1 MRLAVRLPATA
12 WLLCLLV
19 APMPLSI
26 ATFNVKNLLEPA
38 GERDR
43 AVLPQ
48 KLAFIARALA
58 RCDADVV
65 GLQEVG
71 GEELVRAVLEQPEAP
86 RGYGEPLLG
95 AADARGIRCALL
107 SRLRIGSARVHTA
120 SALPFPAFVAG
131 DPSPFGARLPLRRG
145 IVHARVDAVGV
156 GPVDVMVVHFKSP
169 RPVAE
174 RDASGREREGLG
186 QASPRAKAE
195 GTLRSL
201 VWRAAEA
208 LHVRGIVD
216 EVLRSTAGE
225 QGPARVVVIGDMND
239 TPDSP
244 VLRTLRAWGDGA
256 LFDCTSNIEDSARFS
271 LIHDGRR
278 TQLDH
283 ILASAGLYSR
293 LQSAR
298 FLNEELREHEGS
310 VEADAMT
317 VDSDHAALVARFA

>member
-1 MRLAVRLPATA
+1 
-12 WLLCLLV
+12 
-19 APMPLSI
+19 
-26 ATFNVKNLLEPA
+26 
-38 GERDR
+38 
-43 AVLPQ
+43 
-48 KLAFIARALA
+48 
-58 RCDADVV
+58 
-65 GLQEVG
+65 
-71 GEELVRAVLEQPEAP
+71 
-86 RGYGEPLLG
+86 
-95 AADARGIRCALL
+95 
-107 SRLRIGSARVHTA
+107 
-120 SALPFPAFVAG
+120 
-131 DPSPFGARLPLRRG
+131 
-145 IVHARVDAVGV
+145 
-156 GPVDVMVVHFKSP
+156 MVVHFKSP

-216 EVLRSTAGE
+216 EVLRSSAGE
-225 QGPARVVVIGDMND
+225 DGPARVAVIGDMND
-239 TPDSP
+239 VPDSP

-256 LFDCTSNIEDSARFS
+256 LFDCTSTIEQAARFS
-271 LIHDGRR
+271 MIHDGRH

-283 ILASAGLYSR
+283 ILASTGLYDR

-298 FLNEELREHEGS
+298 FLNEELREHEGG